1 METINIKYVPT
12 FKRDLK
18 KVSRRHK
25 DVSICLQKFEEQLQ
39 SGILEEKLKKHKFF
53 GMLGED
59 TKCVHL
65 KPDCILIY
73 NDDKGNGVITFI
85 RIGSH
90 ADTIGHKRW
99 MKKLNY

>member
-1 METINIKYVPT
+1 METVNIKYIPT

-25 DVSICLQKFEEQLQ
+25 DVNICLQNFEEQLQ
-39 SGILEEKLKKHKFF
+39 SGIVEERLKKHKFF

-73 NDDKGNGVITFI
+73 NDGKDNGVITFI